1 VGAAETVRVPAAL
14 LWAAAAVQSLAKAL
28 LGGLG
33 FRAAMFGPCYVFQG
47 LG

>member
-1 VGAAETVRVPAAL
+1 MGAAEMVRVLAAL
-14 LWAAAAVQSLAKAL
+14 QWAAAAVQSLAKAL